1 MFLLDFVDFLPII
14 AFLFGIVLLLL
25 IMNHFSAADLVQ
37 YETEIDEEGCGQRA
51 QMVLRSMDTMW
62 TSLGLYEMM
71 EADKQKTEES
81 TEETTTADNLPL
93 DNSLVLISPNE
104 FYLRSMYE
112 NRALRIIMVLNWET
126 QKLFIRIEQSF
137 ESFIISVDDVVKL
150 DGYELSLTQANKIAN
165 LYYKDLVK
173 VSRKVLKDAAKDNKN
188 GDN

>member
-1 MFLLDFVDFLPII
+1 MFLLDFVDFLPLI

-71 EADKQKTEES
+71 EADKQKTDE
-81 TEETTTADNLPL
+81 TETATADNPPL
-93 DNSLVLISPNE
+93 DNNLVLISPSE
-104 FYLRSMYE
+104 FYLRSVYE
-112 NRALRIIMVLNWET
+112 NRALRVVMVLNWET

-173 VSRKVLKDAAKDNKN
+173 ISRKVLKDAAKENKN

>member
-1 MFLLDFVDFLPII
+1 MFLLDFVDFLPLI

-71 EADKQKTEES
+71 EADKQKTDEIK
-81 TEETTTADNLPL
+81 TATADNPPL
-93 DNSLVLISPNE
+93 DNNLVLISPSE
-104 FYLRSMYE
+104 FYLRSVYE
-112 NRALRIIMVLNWET
+112 NRALRVVMVLNWET

-173 VSRKVLKDAAKDNKN
+173 ISRKVLKDAAKENRN

>member
-1 MFLLDFVDFLPII
+1 MFLLDFVDFLPIV

-25 IMNHFSAADLVQ
+25 IVNHFSAADLVQ
-37 YETEIDEEGCGQRA
+37 YEAEIDEEGCGQRA

-71 EADKQKTEES
+71 EADKQKTDEVAA
-81 TEETTTADNLPL
+81 TADNPPL
-93 DNSLVLISPNE
+93 DNSLVLISPSE
-104 FYLRSMYE
+104 FYLRSVYE
-112 NRALRIIMVLNWET
+112 NRALRIVMVLNWET

-137 ESFIISVDDVVKL
+137 ESFIINVDDVVKL

-165 LYYKDLVK
+165 LYYKHLVK
-173 VSRKVLKDAAKDNKN
+173 VSRKVLKDAAKENKN

>member
-1 MFLLDFVDFLPII
+1 MFLLDFVDFLPLV

-37 YETEIDEEGCGQRA
+37 YETEINEEECGQRA

-62 TSLGLYEMM
+62 TALGLYEMM
-71 EADKQKTEES
+71 EVDKQKAD
-81 TEETTTADNLPL
+81 ETTPADNPPL
-93 DNSLVLISPNE
+93 DNSLVLISPSE
-104 FYLRSMYE
+104 FYLRSVYE
-112 NRALRIIMVLNWET
+112 NRALRVVMVLNWET

-150 DGYELSLTQANKIAN
+150 DGYELSLTQANKVAS
-165 LYYKDLVK
+165 LYYKDLEK
-173 VSRKVLKDAAKDNKN
+173 ISRKVSKDAAKDNKN

>member
-1 MFLLDFVDFLPII
+1 MFLLDFIDFLPLV

-25 IMNHFSAADLVQ
+25 IMNHFSAADVVQ

-62 TSLGLYEMM
+62 TALGLYEMM
-71 EADKQKTEES
+71 EADKQKSGE
-81 TEETTTADNLPL
+81 TTADNPPL
-93 DNSLVLISPNE
+93 DNSLVLISPSE
-104 FYLRSMYE
+104 FYLRSVYE

-173 VSRKVLKDAAKDNKN
+173 ISRKVLKDAAKENKN

>member
-14 AFLFGIVLLLL
+14 AFLFGVVLLLL
-25 IMNHFSAADLVQ
+25 IMNHFSAADSVQ

-62 TSLGLYEMM
+62 TSLGLYEMIEM
-71 EADKQKTEES
+71 DKQKNAEIATV
-81 TEETTTADNLPL
+81 DNSPL
-93 DNSLVLISPNE
+93 DNSLVLISPSE
-104 FYLRSMYE
+104 FYLRSVYE
-112 NRALRIIMVLNWET
+112 NRALRVVMVLNWET

-150 DGYELSLTQANKIAN
+150 NGYELSLTQANRVAS
-165 LYYKDLVK
+165 LYYKDLEK
-173 VSRKVLKDAAKDNKN
+173 ISRKTLKDAAKDNKD

>member
-25 IMNHFSAADLVQ
+25 IMNHFSAADVVQ

-62 TSLGLYEMM
+62 TALGLYEMM
-71 EADKQKTEES
+71 DADKQKTD
-81 TEETTTADNLPL
+81 ETATADNPPL
-93 DNSLVLISPNE
+93 DNSLVLISPSE
-104 FYLRSMYE
+104 FYLRSVYE
-112 NRALRIIMVLNWET
+112 NRALRVIMVLNWET

-137 ESFIISVDDVVKL
+137 ESFIISIDDVVKL

-173 VSRKVLKDAAKDNKN
+173 VSRKVLKDAAKESRN